1 MMKTQRDIA
10 SFVLRFTQELWQD
23 PQGEPR
29 VEWRGHIRHVQDG
42 DEFRFTE
49 LTEVMNFIQQSLM
62 KLTMDCMP
70 KEDKMYQDKALRES
84 FKLWEK
90 FATSYTEVMT
100 EAVQQTVKQSE
111 VFQKQVTEVVEQV
124 MKPWWLVGWPTPT
137 SEPRPAPTAAADQA
151 QLMQTLVTLQAQITT
166 LTNKV
171 DKLEAALA
179 TSPDDLQPDQ

>member
-1 MMKTQRDIA
+1 MKAQRDIA

-49 LTEVMNFIQQSLM
+49 LTDVMNFIQQALL
-62 KLTMDCMP
+62 KLTMDRVP

-90 FATSYTEVMT
+90 FATGYTEVMT
-100 EAVQQTVKQSE
+100 EAFQQTVKQSE
-111 VFQKQVTEVVEQV
+111 TFQKQVAEAVEQV
-124 MKPWWLVGWPTPT
+124 IKPWWMMGLPNHVAEAKPEKPASIDQEQLV
-137 SEPRPAPTAAADQA
+137 
-151 QLMQTLVTLQAQITT
+151 QTMMALQAQIAT

-171 DKLEAALA
+171 SKLEEALTMLA
-179 TSPDDLQPDQ
+179 QTERSQP

>member
-1 MMKTQRDIA
+1 MKAQRDIA

-49 LTEVMNFIQQSLM
+49 LTDVMNFIQQALL
-62 KLTMDCMP
+62 KLTMDRVP
-70 KEDKMYQDKALRES
+70 KEDKMYQDKALQES

-90 FATSYTEVMT
+90 FATGYTEVMT
-100 EAVQQTVKQSE
+100 EAFQQTVKQSE
-111 VFQKQVTEVVEQV
+111 TFQKQVAEAVEQV
-124 MKPWWLVGWPTPT
+124 IKPWWMMGLPNHVAEAKPEKPADIDQEQLV
-137 SEPRPAPTAAADQA
+137 
-151 QLMQTLVTLQAQITT
+151 QTMMALQAQIAT

-171 DKLEAALA
+171 SKLEEALTMLA
-179 TSPDDLQPDQ
+179 QTERSQP

>member
-1 MMKTQRDIA
+1 MKAQRDIA

-49 LTEVMNFIQQSLM
+49 LTEVMNFIQQSLL

-90 FATSYTEVMT
+90 FATSYTEVMA

-124 MKPWWLVGWPTPT
+124 MKPWWLVGFPTQTP
-137 SEPRPAPTAAADQA
+137 EPAPEKTAAADQT
-151 QLMQTLVTLQAQITT
+151 QMMQTLLALQAQITA
-166 LTNKV
+166 LTSKV

-179 TSPDDLQPDQ
+179 TPTDDLQPDR